1 MRSLIGGLA
10 PFFSH
15 KLYSRLDVGWA
26 FSLLAFIALAFA
38 PVPWIF
44 YQFGEKW
51 PGKER
56 YGAQVEE
63 KERNSAANGT
73 GRLDVTLEAEGRG
86 FAGA

>member
-10 PFFSH
+10 PLFSH
-15 KLYSRLDVGWA
+15 KLYLRLDVGWA

-51 PGKER
+51 RGKER
-56 YGAQVEE
+56 YGARVEE
-63 KERNSAANGT
+63 KVRSGVASGT
-73 GRLDVTLEAEGRG
+73 RRPDVTLEAEGRG